1 MQIDMQQQGRHMCLQ
16 LSGELTI
23 YDAVALH
30 RALLE
35 SLGAAD
41 SLDLDLAQVTD
52 LDAAGLQ
59 QLMLLRR
66 EARAAGKALQV
77 IAHSDATRD
86 VLTLCGL
93 DADFAEPVHAGA
105 LDAHRES
112 A

>member
-1 MQIDMQQQGRHMCLQ
+1 MQIDMQQQGRHIRLQ

-41 SLDLDLAQVTD
+41 SLDLDLAKVTD

-59 QLMLLRR
+59 ELMLLRR
-66 EARAAGKALQV
+66 EARAAGKALQ
-77 IAHSDATRD
+77 IITHSDATRD

-93 DADFAEPVHAGA
+93 DADFDGPVHAGA
-105 LDAHRES
+105 LDAHREP